1 MGWKEILQIG
11 LFVLAWI
18 PIGFL
23 AGVTVLG
30 VPPTLYDS
38 TDFSIYNDNWNGC
51 SNYRVWIEQNGY
63 DAQTIESTMSVIN
76 RFNGSAVLVIMGPV
90 KDFSIDATLTIFQH
104 LMAGGG
110 VIIADDFG
118 TANSS
123 FLLLNDYLLSQ
134 TGYSDFLNAL
144 GVRGFVSFTKGVVMD
159 LDSYYVSPRLPII
172 RDFNPSHPITA
183 GVNELH
189 LNNAS
194 ALTPTCAIGAT
205 GIAWTSSRAWSE
217 NDTRSATPTPD
228 PYEYAGRLP
237 VIGALD
243 IGGISPGI
251 GGRLVAISDPSIFIN
266 EMWDQFAGNRRLSQN
281 LIDWI
286 TNGDTDV
293 PIVFCEQLLEIPIA
307 SGEFWF
313 GNFMGRMLW
322 ASTNIILAPVYP
334 LMTAIGIKKYLP
346 DMKKPE
352 MKSVSEV
359 FMRRGQTYFSERMTY
374 YRTEG
379 NYARVVKM
387 LYRKLRRSMQK
398 KYQWTDYDKKK
409 VWDLIQ
415 YKDSKI
421 KEVSFFKTIGRIEE
435 ISSKPNTKIRESEMM
450 KLFFWMKNLQD
461 KLVEAK

>member
-1 MGWKEILQIG
+1 MGWKEALQIG
-11 LFVLAWI
+11 IFILAWI

-23 AGVTVLG
+23 AGVTVFG
-30 VPPTLYDS
+30 IPPNLYDN
-38 TDFSIYNDNWNGC
+38 TDFSIYNDKWNGN
-51 SNYRVWIEQNGY
+51 SNFRIQIEQDGY
-63 DAQTIESTMSVIN
+63 EALTIESTMSVIT
-76 RFNGSAVLVIMGPV
+76 RYNGSAVLVIMGPV
-90 KDFSIDATLTIFQH
+90 RDFTMDATLTIFQH

-118 TANSS
+118 TSNSS
-123 FLLLNDYLLSQ
+123 FLLLNEYLLGQ
-134 TGYSDFLNAL
+134 TGYSDFLAAL
-144 GVRGFVSFTKGVVMD
+144 GVTGFLSFTKGVLMD

-172 RDFNPSHPITA
+172 RDFSPSHPITA
-183 GVNELH
+183 GVTELH

-194 ALTPTCAIGAT
+194 ALTPTCALGAT
-205 GIAWTSSRAWSE
+205 GIAWTTPRAWSE
-217 NDTRSATPTPD
+217 NDTETATPTPD

-243 IGGISPGI
+243 IPSQGLGR

-266 EMWDQFAGNRRLSQN
+266 EMWDQFAGNRRLGQN
-281 LIDWI
+281 LINWI
-286 TNGDTDV
+286 TDGDTDI
-293 PIVFCEQLLEIPIA
+293 PIVFCEQLLAMPFA
-307 SGEFWF
+307 SGEFLF
-313 GNFMGRMLW
+313 GSFMGRMLW
-322 ASTNIILAPVYP
+322 ASTNILLAPIYP
-334 LMTAIGIKKYLP
+334 LMTAIGLRKYLP

-374 YRTEG
+374 YTTEG

-398 KYQWTDYDKKK
+398 KYQWTEYDKKK

-421 KEVSFFKTIGRIEE
+421 KEANFFKTITRIEE
-435 ISSKPNTKIRESEMM
+435 ISSKPNMKIRESEMM
-450 KLFFWMKNLQD
+450 KIFFWMRNLQD
-461 KLVEAK
+461 KLIEAK